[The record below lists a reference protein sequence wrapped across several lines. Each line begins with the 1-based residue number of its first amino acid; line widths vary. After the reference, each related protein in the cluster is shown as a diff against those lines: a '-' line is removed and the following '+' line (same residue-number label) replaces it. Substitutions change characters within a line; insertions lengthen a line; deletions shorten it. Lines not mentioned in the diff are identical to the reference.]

1 MSTGREL
8 SSDAQDA
15 SRFAPKW
22 ARDPQQ
28 NGSARR
34 PTRPHGDIWLGDAD
48 EAARDDFRSG
58 EGGNEF
64 GLFRPPLEPTVIP
77 DPRSASRGRSKAGLF
92 VGLGL
97 GLGFAAAGLAV
108 ATFVFGVIARD
119 SGSAGQSAPRLAPV
133 RLAPAAS
140 AAVADEDRPRA
151 STGHL
156 AVSMPTSPFPSQ
168 EAAPLG
174 VAIYGTGPRGNVV
187 IGGFAPG
194 STVSSGQA
202 LGPDTWVLSP
212 SQIDGAVI
220 TPPSG
225 FAGAMDLLFELRL
238 ADGRV
243 VDRKHARLEWS
254 APPPVAAANV
264 PPAAPRA
271 MPAAGASAAGPVP
284 AVATDASSRTLGSEE
299 IIALLKRGNELVA
312 HGDLVGARLFFERA
326 AQAGESRAA
335 LALAS
340 TYDPLVLEQMGERG
354 LAPDVALARFW
365 YERAKELG
373 SKEAPE
379 RLEVLVSRSN

>member
-1 MSTGREL
+1 MSTRRE
-8 SSDAQDA
+8 SSDAEDA

-22 ARDPQQ
+22 ARDPQP

-34 PTRPHGDIWLGDAD
+34 PARTNGDIWLGDAD
-48 EAARDDFRSG
+48 EAARDDFRSP
-58 EGGNEF
+58 EGDSEF

-77 DPRSASRGRSKAGLF
+77 DPWSASRGRRRGGLF

-97 GLGFAAAGLAV
+97 GLAAAGLAV
-108 ATFVFGVIARD
+108 AALAFGVIARD
-119 SGSAGQSAPRLAPV
+119 PGSAGGESAPRLAPV
-133 RLAPAAS
+133 RLAPVAP

-151 STGHL
+151 FTGRL
-156 AVSMPTSPFPSQ
+156 AVSMPMSPFPSD

-174 VAIYGTGPRGNVV
+174 VAIYGTGPRGDVV
-187 IGGFAPG
+187 IGGYAPG
-194 STVSSGQA
+194 STFSSGQA
-202 LGPDTWVLSP
+202 RGPDTWVLSP
-212 SQIDGAVI
+212 SQIAGAVI

-254 APPPVAAANV
+254 APPPVAVANVSPAV
-264 PPAAPRA
+264 PPAV
-271 MPAAGASAAGPVP
+271 PAAGVSAASPVTP
-284 AVATDASSRTLGSEE
+284 AAVDTTSRTLGSEE
-299 IIALLKRGNELVA
+299 ITALLKRGNELVS

-340 TYDPLVLEQMGERG
+340 TYDPLVLEHMGERG

-379 RLEVLVSRSN
+379 RLEILVSRSN

>member
-1 MSTGREL
+1 MRTGREFT
-8 SSDAQDA
+8 SDAQDA

-28 NGSARR
+28 NGNARR
-34 PTRPHGDIWLGDAD
+34 PARTDGDIWLGDAE
-48 EAARDDFRSG
+48 EAARDDFRAG
-58 EGGNEF
+58 EGGSEF

-77 DPRSASRGRSKAGLF
+77 DSWSAPRGRGKARLF
-92 VGLGL
+92 LGL
-97 GLGFAAAGLAV
+97 GLGFAATGLVVATLAYGVIVRAPGLA
-108 ATFVFGVIARD
+108 G
-119 SGSAGQSAPRLAPV
+119 GENAPRLAPV
-133 RLAPAAS
+133 RPAL
-140 AAVADEDRPRA
+140 AAVADENQVPA

-156 AVSMPTSPFPSQ
+156 AVSMPTSPFPSD
-168 EAAPLG
+168 EVAPLG

-187 IGGFAPG
+187 IAGYAPG
-194 STVSSGQA
+194 STFSTGQA
-202 LGPDTWVLSP
+202 LGPDAWVLSP

-225 FAGAMDLLFELRL
+225 FVGAMDLLFELRL
-238 ADGRV
+238 SHGRV

-264 PPAAPRA
+264 PPVAPLA
-271 MPAAGASAAGPVP
+271 VP
-284 AVATDASSRTLGSEE
+284 AVGASVVVPGTSTAVDTSSRILGSEE
-299 IIALLKRGNELVA
+299 ITALLKRGNELVS

-379 RLEVLVSRSN
+379 RLEILVSRSN